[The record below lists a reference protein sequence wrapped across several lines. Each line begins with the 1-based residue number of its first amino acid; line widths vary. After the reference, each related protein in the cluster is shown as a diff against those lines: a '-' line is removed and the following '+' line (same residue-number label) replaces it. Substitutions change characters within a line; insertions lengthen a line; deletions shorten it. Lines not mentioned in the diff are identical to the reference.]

1 MDESVSA
8 KEQFEKAP
16 GAPKRFKSAFIFFSS
31 EKHPQIRSQLGEK
44 GAKEKTT
51 NVAKLV
57 SEAWKNLSPKERGVY
72 EEMSRLDKE
81 RYDIEKETYTGPW
94 KILKQRK
101 RFKDPD
107 APKRPMSAFLMYS
120 NGKRAAVKREKPSLS
135 NADISRLLADRW
147 RSAPAEERQIF
158 IDLEL
163 KKRQKYKEKLVKWRV
178 EEQNRSLEQATAAE
192 SAMLAPQLANCQP
205 SYFSAMGMNSQSVK
219 TDGLLYGG
227 TSSWAQSTPVHNRT
241 IPLHMPHAPYPANF
255 SGAQSNAFSYVNT
268 DNPVYYSQ
276 AYPFGMYNTDT
287 EVASYAQAR
296 MNQNAALHSQYQ
308 AQDYA
313 AAAQQYYQPQH
324 PFQYGAY
331 GGGEQVSQ
339 DFGMYTAAVAPQ
351 GNHPNDQQYFGG
363 SDSHLNQEP
372 HR

>member
-1 MDESVSA
+1 
-8 KEQFEKAP
+8 
-16 GAPKRFKSAFIFFSS
+16 
-31 EKHPQIRSQLGEK
+31 
-44 GAKEKTT
+44 
-51 NVAKLV
+51 VAKLV

-101 RFKDPD
+101 RLKDPD

-135 NADISRLLADRW
+135 NADISRLLAERW
-147 RSAPAEERQIF
+147 RSAPAEERKIF

-163 KKRQKYKEKLVKWRV
+163 KQRQKYKDKLVKWRI
-178 EEQNRSLEQATAAE
+178 EQHNQSLEQATAAE
-192 SAMLAPQLANCQP
+192 SAMLAPQLASCQP
-205 SYFSAMGMNSQSVK
+205 SYFSTMGMNSQSMK
-219 TDGLLYGG
+219 ADGLLYGG
-227 TSSWAQSTPVHNRT
+227 TSSWSQSTPGHNRT

-276 AYPFGMYNTDT
+276 AYPFGMYSKFLIESLTLYPSLHSLNLFSLSLPLPLLGTDT

-296 MNQNAALHSQYQ
+296 MNENAALHSHYQ

-331 GGGEQVSQ
+331 GGEEQVSQ
-339 DFGMYTAAVAPQ
+339 DFGLYTAAVAPQ

-363 SDSHLNQEP
+363 SDSYLNQEP
-372 HR
+372 RR